1 MDELRQ
7 RQKIIAQLV
16 EARLEQ
22 GISQAELA
30 RRLGIQR
37 SGINRLESGAQN
49 LTLDMILKVASAL
62 GKRCV

>member
-7 RQKIIAQLV
+7 RQKIITQLV

-30 RRLGIQR
+30 RRLGGSSVPGSTVWRAEHKTPHWI
-37 SGINRLESGAQN
+37 
-49 LTLDMILKVASAL
+49 
-62 GKRCV
+62 